1 MWDIKEERTY
11 HFNIKQM
18 KLPTKVSTRCVLWR
32 HNCKSNRTISLF
44 LCLNKK
50 GLAKPFQNITFLQ
63 QWWRWKHIRDINS
76 SHIKEINKWNDVFC
90 IKRSKPLLPSVFVC
104 KTCCRSVPFCLC
116 FLSKITSSENF
127 WCWDDIWSRKRFICQ
142 HFHLNPIIIFQP
154 LFSIN
159 H

>member
-104 KTCCRSVPFCLC
+104 KTCCRS
-116 FLSKITSSENF
+116 FLSLFYFKNYFF
-127 WCWDDIWSRKRFICQ
+127 WKLLMLRWYLK
-142 HFHLNPIIIFQP
+142 
-154 LFSIN
+154 
-159 H
+159 